1 MKRLAIA
8 VRLRLRSPSK
18 NSGGN
23 MRFEV
28 RLSEAAAQALRRLSR
43 EKIDAI
49 LDCINALRRN
59 PYRDMEHRVTLI
71 LPLVRAYRH
80 SYKCDDF
87 AIAYHLR
94 TPDEIY
100 VDAIGEYYY

>member
-1 MKRLAIA
+1 MKRPAIA
-8 VRLRLRSPSK
+8 VRPRVRSPSK

-23 MRFEV
+23 MLFEV
-28 RLSEAAAQALRRLSR
+28 RLSEAAAQALRRLNR
-43 EKIDAI
+43 EKVDVI
-49 LDCINALRRN
+49 LDSINALLRN

-80 SYKCDDF
+80 SYRCDGF

-100 VDAIGEYYY
+100 IDP